1 LDFLELAGKVNH
13 GLLDNN
19 PFSLLMYV
27 DFPSNKPPFMEDFPA
42 MFEDTRLFFGG
53 PIFGVKLGI
62 VFESF

>member
-1 LDFLELAGKVNH
+1 
-13 GLLDNN
+13 
-19 PFSLLMYV
+19 
-27 DFPSNKPPFMEDFPA
+27 MEDFPA